1 VSKNAAFGRIFR
13 YNNRMNFQ
21 SKTLPDDPT
30 ALKQMLVDLQ
40 MQLETEKRLN
50 QTLTLRLQALLRQRF
65 GRSSEKQQDNAQ
77 LDLLIEDT
85 ETAIAATDLPST
97 DKPASRAVTRARQ
110 PLPAHL
116 PRTVKQQAPASC
128 DCPDCGKAMK
138 AIGEDVSELLDV
150 VPAQYRVI
158 KLVRPKYSCKACER
172 IVQAPA
178 QERVIDKGMASSAL
192 IAQVIVDKY
201 ADHLPLYRQAERF
214 KREGIDLDRSTLAG
228 WVGRAGVLLQPLVE
242 AIRRHVMAGHKLHAD
257 DTTAPTLKPG
267 NGKTLTGRYWN
278 YVRDDRPW
286 QSEVPP
292 AVWFQYSTS
301 RSGQEPL
308 KHLEGFNGVIQA
320 DAYAGYNLAVQRGIS
335 RAGCWA
341 HVRRKFY
348 DIAEATD
355 SPVAREAIKRIE
367 ALYRIERRIN
377 GRPPD
382 ERRQIRQ
389 QQAVPLMETFKVW
402 LDARLRECA
411 KGSGLGKAINYA
423 RKQWNSLVLYLED
436 GCVEIDNN
444 AAERA
449 IRPLALGRKNHLFA
463 GSEDGG
469 HYGAALYSIMGT
481 ARLNGIDPKAYLT
494 AVLKRI
500 NNTPI
505 NQVEQLLP
513 WNIDLDLSAVNE
525 AV

>member
-1 VSKNAAFGRIFR
+1 
-13 YNNRMNFQ
+13 MNFQ
-21 SKTLPDDPT
+21 SKTLPNDPI

-40 MQLETEKRLN
+40 SQLETEKRLN

-110 PLPAHL
+110 PLPVHL

-228 WVGRAGVLLQPLVE
+228 WVGRAGALLQPLVE

-389 QQAVPLMETFKVW
+389 QEAVPLMEAFKVW

-436 GCVEIDNN
+436 GCIEIDNN

>member
-1 VSKNAAFGRIFR
+1 
-13 YNNRMNFQ
+13 MNFQ

-367 ALYRIERRIN
+367 ALYRID

-469 HYGAALYSIMGT
+469 HYGAALYSITGT
-481 ARLNGIDPKAYLT
+481 ARLNGIDPKTYLT

>member
-1 VSKNAAFGRIFR
+1 
-13 YNNRMNFQ
+13 MNFQ

-138 AIGEDVSELLDV
+138 AIGEDTSELLDV

>member
-1 VSKNAAFGRIFR
+1 
-13 YNNRMNFQ
+13 
-21 SKTLPDDPT
+21 
-30 ALKQMLVDLQ
+30 
-40 MQLETEKRLN
+40 
-50 QTLTLRLQALLRQRF
+50 
-65 GRSSEKQQDNAQ
+65 
-77 LDLLIEDT
+77 
-85 ETAIAATDLPST
+85 
-97 DKPASRAVTRARQ
+97 
-110 PLPAHL
+110 
-116 PRTVKQQAPASC
+116 
-128 DCPDCGKAMK
+128 MK

>member
-1 VSKNAAFGRIFR
+1 
-13 YNNRMNFQ
+13 MNFQ
-21 SKTLPDDPT
+21 SKTLPDDPI

-40 MQLETEKRLN
+40 SQLETEKRLN

-116 PRTVKQQAPASC
+116 PRMVKQQAPASC

-228 WVGRAGVLLQPLVE
+228 WVGRAGALLQPLVE

-367 ALYRIERRIN
+367 ALYRIERSIN
-377 GRPPD
+377 SRPPD

-389 QQAVPLMETFKVW
+389 QQAVPLMEAFKTW
-402 LDARLRECA
+402 LDMRLRECA

>member
-1 VSKNAAFGRIFR
+1 
-13 YNNRMNFQ
+13 MNFQ

>member
-1 VSKNAAFGRIFR
+1 
-13 YNNRMNFQ
+13 MNFQ
-21 SKTLPDDPT
+21 TKPLPDDPT

-40 MQLETEKRLN
+40 VQLETEKRLN
-50 QTLTLRLQALLRQRF
+50 QTLRLRLQALLRQRF
-65 GRSSEKQQDNAQ
+65 GRASEKQQDTAQ

-85 ETAIAATDLPST
+85 ETAIAAVELPAT
-97 DKPASRAVTRARQ
+97 EKPATQEVTRTRK

-116 PRTVKQQAPASC
+116 PRTVQQQVPASC

-138 AIGEDVSELLDV
+138 AAGEDVSELLDV

-158 KLVRPKYSCKACER
+158 KIVRPKYSCKSCER

-228 WVGRAGVLLQPLVE
+228 WVGRASALLQPLVG
-242 AIRRHVMAGHKLHAD
+242 AIRAHVMAGHKLHAD

-278 YVRDDRPW
+278 YVRDDRPF
-286 QSEVPP
+286 SGKAPP

-301 RSGQEPL
+301 RKGQEPL
-308 KHLEGFNGVIQA
+308 QHLKGFTGVIQA
-320 DAYAGYNLAVQRGIS
+320 DAYAGYNLAVQRGIT

-348 DIAEATD
+348 EIAEATD

-367 ALYRIERRIN
+367 ALYRIERGIN
-377 GRPPD
+377 GKPPD
-382 ERRQIRQ
+382 ERQQRRR
-389 QQAVPLMETFKVW
+389 QQAVPLMADFKVW
-402 LDARLRECA
+402 LDTKLRECA

-423 RKQWNSLVLYLED
+423 RKQWESLVLYLED
-436 GCVEIDNN
+436 GHVEIDNN

-463 GSEDGG
+463 GSEEGG
-469 HYGAALYSIMGT
+469 HYGAALYSILGT
-481 ARLNGIDPKAYLT
+481 AKLNDIDPKAYLT

-505 NQVEQLLP
+505 NQIEQLLP
-513 WNIDLDLSAVNE
+513 WNINLEQSAVSE